1 MPRLRDRRVLEEGIL
16 DLPMIWQTDAFALAT
31 GFDSATGRYIGL
43 WLPTDKNSAPAPT
56 DSILLVRP
64 DIAETQ
70 RAEDA
75 ENVVVVQ
82 EPPVPGGGTPP
93 PVDGPKTFPVDL
105 PAQKTRFY
113 GVKTISSDKIAL
125 DFKNISDEVLAN
137 LRQPGASL
145 VVKVE
150 IEASDSN
157 GFDENTIRT
166 VSENAKTLKF
176 DQAGFE
182 TL

>member
-1 MPRLRDRRVLEEGIL
+1 M
-16 DLPMIWQTDAFALAT
+16 
-31 GFDSATGRYIGL
+31 
-43 WLPTDKNSAPAPT
+43 PTDKNSAPAPT
-56 DSILLVRP
+56 DSILLVRQ
-64 DIAETQ
+64 TLLRKQ

-75 ENVVVVQ
+75 ENVAVVQ
-82 EPPVPGGGTPP
+82 EPPVPGAALL

-145 VVKVE
+145 IVKVE
-150 IEASDSN
+150 IE
-157 GFDENTIRT
+157 GRMQMGLMRT
-166 VSENAKTLKF
+166 PSAPFPRTPKL
-176 DQAGFE
+176 
-182 TL
+182 

>member
-1 MPRLRDRRVLEEGIL
+1 M
-16 DLPMIWQTDAFALAT
+16 
-31 GFDSATGRYIGL
+31 
-43 WLPTDKNSAPAPT
+43 
-56 DSILLVRP
+56 
-64 DIAETQ
+64 
-70 RAEDA
+70 
-75 ENVVVVQ
+75 
-82 EPPVPGGGTPP
+82 
-93 PVDGPKTFPVDL
+93 
-105 PAQKTRFY
+105 
-113 GVKTISSDKIAL
+113 KTISSDKIAL